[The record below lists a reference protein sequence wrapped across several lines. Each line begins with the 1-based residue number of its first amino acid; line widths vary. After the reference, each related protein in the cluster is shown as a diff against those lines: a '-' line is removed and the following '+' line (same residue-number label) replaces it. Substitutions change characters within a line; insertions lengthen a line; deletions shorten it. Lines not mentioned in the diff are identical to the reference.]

1 MIDIDDYLEKIN
13 SYDDDIKNDI
23 HFYFRNI
30 IYIVRLN
37 YQKELVK
44 KTEIDNF
51 QKLLKENGNEIVQFF
66 HNIDSFLFILDKIFT
81 RSDIRQRNISNV
93 KNYDDMIRWIYS
105 VSQKI
110 IKNPSVLDVNINDQ
124 KIKEIDNNLIEGTYF
139 LICKKPLLK

>member
-44 KTEIDNF
+44 TTEIDNV